1 MGRARESH
9 AAHFIAVLRLC
20 PEIDRANQNTRDTRS
35 FSASSFYG
43 CLLYTSD
50 AADEGEGPSV
60 RRVVLVLRVRWDS
73 GNMLTQSRDFED
85 EKGALRTRAR

>member
-1 MGRARESH
+1 MLVATGQQGNVRKITRRSGGPAQDATKMGRARESH

-43 CLLYTSD
+43 EVT
-50 AADEGEGPSV
+50 
-60 RRVVLVLRVRWDS
+60 
-73 GNMLTQSRDFED
+73 
-85 EKGALRTRAR
+85 